1 MKISIIIPTWNEEV
15 HIGKTVAHLLEHGG
29 SLVAEICVSDGGSS
43 DKTQEE
49 AENAGARFYRS
60 PQKGRAGQMNFAV
73 TQTQGEILYFVHAD
87 SLPPHS
93 FATDI
98 LDAVKAQQ
106 FLGGFRQRFDSGK
119 LMLRINSWFTR
130 FNRPFLR
137 GGDQSL
143 FITRALFEKIKG
155 YDETYVIME
164 EYDLMRRAS
173 SHSPFHLI
181 PKATLTSA
189 RKYEK
194 NSWLRVQLANWKAV
208 RLFKQGASPTMIR
221 DFYKK
226 TLQF

>member
-1 MKISIIIPTWNEEV
+1 MKISIIIPTWNEEK
-15 HIGKTVAHLLEHGG
+15 HIGKTVAYLHEHGG
-29 SLVAEICVSDGGSS
+29 NSIAEICVSDGGSN
-43 DKTQEE
+43 DQTQQE
-49 AENAGARFYRS
+49 AEKAGARFYHS
-60 PQKGRAGQMNFAV
+60 PKKGRAGQMNFAV

-87 SLPPHS
+87 SLPPTS

-98 LDAVKAQQ
+98 LNAVANQHIV
-106 FLGGFRQRFDSGK
+106 GGFRQRFDSGK

-143 FITRALFEKIKG
+143 FITRSLFENIQG
-155 YDETYVIME
+155 YDEAYVIME

-173 SHSPFHLI
+173 KHAPFHLI

-208 RLFKQGASPTMIR
+208 RLFKQGASPNMIR
-221 DFYKK
+221 DYYKK
-226 TLQF
+226 KLHF

>member
-1 MKISIIIPTWNEEV
+1 MKISIIIPTWNEEK
-15 HIGKTVAHLLEHGG
+15 HIGKTVAYLREHGG
-29 SLVAEICVSDGGSS
+29 MAISEICVSDGGSA
-43 DKTQEE
+43 DATKQE
-49 AENAGARFYRS
+49 AENAGARFYNS

-73 TQTQGEILYFVHAD
+73 TQTRGEILYFVHAD
-87 SLPPHS
+87 SLPPTS

-98 LDAVKAQQ
+98 LNAIANQHI
-106 FLGGFRQRFDSGK
+106 LGGFRQRFDSDK
-119 LMLRINSWFTR
+119 LLLRVNSWFTR
-130 FNRPFLR
+130 FNWPFLR

-143 FITRALFEKIKG
+143 FITRTLFEKIQG

-164 EYDLMRRAS
+164 EYDLMRRARV
-173 SHSPFHLI
+173 HIPFHLI

-208 RLFKQGASPTMIR
+208 QLFKQGASPTTIR
-221 DFYKK
+221 DYYKK